1 MEKLENI
8 LRNTSKNNFNAE
20 NLTQSIDLEST
31 FFQESKDF
39 EEINQAKFKKEAIRQ
54 ASGIYIE
61 NLMKEIENPP
71 KKEEII
77 KIDEKLKDEKKIAK
91 KKKAGERIQKVKENE
106 SRRES
111 LKRSIIISDNFEQ
124 YDRIYK
130 MYKEDLRKMKFNV
143 EEEDSDDENSPTIKL
158 NSCEI
163 LQRSN
168 FLIIF
173 LKFNKK
179 IVLLKISKKSLKN

>member
-8 LRNTSKNNFNAE
+8 LRNTSKNNFYAE